1 MRVFPSM
8 GMTSSLIKPL
18 LTAYGESIET
28 IAMRLP
34 ARHKL
39 LHERHEPSIV
49 SAFKQMDHFMHHD
62 VLQTL
67 ARFFSQLR
75 VKANGPGW
83 ATAATPLRLH
93 PLHVEVPDIHAND
106 AVPLRDQSRHVL
118 PDLLSVPTFEYLLLL
133 RITRARTNT
142 QDQHRMF

>member
-1 MRVFPSM
+1 M
-8 GMTSSLIKPL
+8 GF
-18 LTAYGESIET
+18 
-28 IAMRLP
+28 P

-39 LHERHEPSIV
+39 FHQRHETLIV
-49 SAFKQMDHFMHHD
+49 SALEQVDHFMHHD

-106 AVPLRDQSRHVL
+106 AFPLRDQSRHVL
-118 PDLLSVPTFEYLLLL
+118 PDLLSVPTFEHLSLLYQKLSVPL
-133 RITRARTNT
+133 YCFGSIYTADRSLAR
-142 QDQHRMF
+142 

>member
-1 MRVFPSM
+1 M
-8 GMTSSLIKPL
+8 GS
-18 LTAYGESIET
+18 
-28 IAMRLP
+28 P
-34 ARHKL
+34 ARHNL
-39 LHERHEPSIV
+39 IHQRDETSIV

-75 VKANGPGW
+75 VEANGPGW

-118 PDLLSVPTFEYLLLL
+118 SDLLPVPAFEHLLLL
-133 RITRARTNT
+133 RITRSRTNI